1 MDRRKLSFLLAD
13 PFDVFFTLKEELTL
27 EKEGIRFSK
36 EKDSF
41 LVPLEV
47 VVLPVEPF
55 VLGLVP
61 KIEIGSN
68 RESDESDLW
77 VDSSLRGINVSP
89 LSSFGPFASWL
100 SLRVKTVL

>member
-1 MDRRKLSFLLAD
+1 MDRRRLSFLLAD

-27 EKEGIRFSK
+27 EKEGILFSR

-55 VLGLVP
+55 RLGLVP
-61 KIEIGSN
+61 KIEIGSKS
-68 RESDESDLW
+68 ESDESDL
-77 VDSSLRGINVSP
+77 VSSLRGTNVSP
-89 LSSFGPFASWL
+89 LNFFGTFASWL